1 MPTNYNVASSVAAM
15 AARAPYQPAIIF
27 PAGRDAKGR
36 AKTVQFSFQQLNEE
50 TNSYAHGLSKVG
62 IRQGD
67 RVLMLLHP
75 GAEMIAVVFTLV
87 KMGAVPVMI
96 DPGMGGKAFLQ
107 CVAESEP
114 KAMIGLPAAHALRL
128 AAPKPFRT
136 IEHTVVV
143 KDRGWPSVL
152 NRLLAETTLEATH
165 VRGDIPFPIAPTTT
179 EDEAA
184 VAFTSGSTGTP
195 KGVVFQHG
203 MFKAQIELLRDV
215 IGIKPGEVD
224 LALFYIFALF
234 NPALGVTTIIPDMD
248 PTKSAEV
255 NPAYVVEAVLTHGVT
270 NAFGSPVIWKRV
282 APYCREH
289 GIRLPS
295 LKRVLMAGAPVPP
308 DLIESMVGD
317 VLAEGADV
325 FTPFG
330 ATEAMPLTAMSGRA
344 ILAQTAAETEAG
356 KGMCV
361 GVPLPGIT
369 VRAIKITD
377 APIAVWDEALVVPTG
392 EIGEIVVKG
401 PVVTRTYLNRPEQT
415 AAAKIRQGDDV
426 WHRMGDLGY
435 FDDHGRLWFCGRKAH
450 RVTTESGPMYPVLCE
465 IVYNRHPDVHRTAL
479 VGVGPEGDQEP
490 VLIVEPK
497 PNRFPKDILA
507 RQRFT
512 MELLALGSE
521 HSHTRAIQTAD
532 FYPAVFPTDVRH
544 NAKIQRGK
552 LAVWAA
558 QQHRKLSAEQR
569 IGQRGFPRS
578 ADVTYTGASRQKR
591 RIGDLLSIFGV
602 IAGVA
607 VSALLLIKRL
617 RRKNGAE

>member
-152 NRLLAETTLEATH
+152 NRLLAKTTLEATH

-248 PTKSAEV
+248 PTRSAEV

-317 VLAEGADV
+317 VLAEDADV

-377 APIAVWDEALVVPTG
+377 APIAVWDETQVVPTG

-450 RVTTESGPMYPVLCE
+450 RITTETGPMYPVLCE

-507 RQRFT
+507 RQRLT

-569 IGQRGFPRS
+569 IGRPAFPRS
-578 ADVTYTGASRQKR
+578 ADVTYAGASRQKR
-591 RIGDLLSIFGV
+591 RIGDLLSICGV